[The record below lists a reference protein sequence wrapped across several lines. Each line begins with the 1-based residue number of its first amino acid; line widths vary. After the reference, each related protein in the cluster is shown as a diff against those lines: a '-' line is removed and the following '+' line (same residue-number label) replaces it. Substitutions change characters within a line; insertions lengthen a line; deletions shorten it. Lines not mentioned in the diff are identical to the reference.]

1 MRCSRPFRCHKG
13 WPEWALLSVLLFAL
27 GGCGR
32 QIRLDDRDSYVEL
45 QILAINDFHGNLE
58 APGNDYGGAAY
69 LAAQLRLAE
78 AGAEHTVIVSAGDL
92 IGATPLISS
101 LFHDEPTIEFANLLG
116 LDYHGVGNHEFD
128 EGKAELLRMQQGGP
142 HPVDGESPGGPFTGA
157 GFRFLA
163 ANVIDDDSGDTL
175 LPAFAIEYYGGVPVA
190 FIGLTLEDTPSVALS
205 AAVAGL
211 TFMDEADTI
220 NALVPQIRSQGVEAI
235 VVIIHEGGYTG
246 DGGEDDCHDFSGPI
260 VGIVE
265 RTHPAVDL
273 FVTGHTHRHYL
284 CLLDGRP
291 VTSTGNAGRFYTR
304 INARLDRASGD
315 MTVVDFDN
323 VPVTQDIE
331 PAPDV
336 DALVA
341 DYRARVEAVSSRIV
355 GTITVDFTKEQNAAG
370 ESLLGGLIADA
381 QLAASSHAEQ
391 GGADISFM
399 NSGGI
404 RNNLLYRPSGA
415 EKPGEVTFAEIF
427 SVHPF
432 GNYLVTMTL
441 TGARIHALLE
451 QQWIDR
457 SSPNIL
463 MPSAGFSYTWNRSK
477 PAGARVDPSSIRLHG
492 DAIDP
497 DGRYRVTVNSFLAD
511 GGDGFPLFREG
522 TERVDGVADVDALKA
537 YLAANSPLS
546 PVAPDRIRM
555 LPLN

>member
-13 WPEWALLSVLLFAL
+13 WSEWALLSVLLFAL

-211 TFMDEADTI
+211 TFMDEAETI

-432 GNYLVTMTL
+432 GNHLVTMTL

-457 SSPNIL
+457 TSPNIL
-463 MPSAGFSYTWNRSK
+463 MPSAGFRYAWNRGK

-492 DAIDP
+492 DTIDP
-497 DGRYRVTVNSFLAD
+497 DGRYRVTVNNFLAD

>member
-1 MRCSRPFRCHKG
+1 
-13 WPEWALLSVLLFAL
+13 VLLFAL

-32 QIRLDDRDSYVEL
+32 QIRPDDRDSYVEL
-45 QILAINDFHGNLE
+45 QMLAINDFHGNLE
-58 APGNDYGGAAY
+58 APKDDYGGAAY

-101 LFHDEPTIEFANLLG
+101 LFHDEPTIEFANLIG

-157 GFRFLA
+157 EFRFLA

-175 LPAFAIEYYGGVPVA
+175 LPAFAVEYYGGVPVA

-205 AAVAGL
+205 SAVAGL
-211 TFMDEADTI
+211 TFMDEAETI
-220 NALVPQIRSQGVEAI
+220 NALVPQIRAQGVEAI
-235 VVIIHEGGYTG
+235 VVIIHEGGYPA
-246 DGGEDDCHDFSGPI
+246 DGGEDDCKDFRGPI

-284 CLLDGRP
+284 CRLNGRP
-291 VTSTGNAGRFYTR
+291 VTSTGNAGRFFTS
-304 INARLDRASGD
+304 IGARLDRASGD

-323 VPVTQDIE
+323 VPVTQDIQ

-341 DYRARVEAVSSRIV
+341 DYRARVEAVSGSIV
-355 GTITVDFTKEQNAAG
+355 GTITGDFTKEQNAAG
-370 ESLLGGLIADA
+370 ESLLGALIADA
-381 QLAASSHAEQ
+381 QLAASSDADQ

-404 RNNLLYRPSGA
+404 RSNLLYQPSGA

-457 SSPNIL
+457 PSRNIL

-477 PAGARVDPSSIRLHG
+477 PAGARVDPSSMRLHG
-492 DAIDP
+492 HTIDP
-497 DGRYRVTVNSFLAD
+497 HGRYRITVNSFLAE

-522 TERVDGVADVDALKA
+522 TERVDGGVDVDALKD
-537 YLAANSPLS
+537 YLAANSPRS
-546 PVAPDRIRM
+546 PVAPDRIRV
-555 LPLN
+555 LP

>member
-1 MRCSRPFRCHKG
+1 
-13 WPEWALLSVLLFAL
+13 
-27 GGCGR
+27 
-32 QIRLDDRDSYVEL
+32 
-45 QILAINDFHGNLE
+45 
-58 APGNDYGGAAY
+58 
-69 LAAQLRLAE
+69 
-78 AGAEHTVIVSAGDL
+78 
-92 IGATPLISS
+92 
-101 LFHDEPTIEFANLLG
+101 
-116 LDYHGVGNHEFD
+116 
-128 EGKAELLRMQQGGP
+128 
-142 HPVDGESPGGPFTGA
+142 
-157 GFRFLA
+157 
-163 ANVIDDDSGDTL
+163 
-175 LPAFAIEYYGGVPVA
+175 
-190 FIGLTLEDTPSVALS
+190 
-205 AAVAGL
+205 
-211 TFMDEADTI
+211 
-220 NALVPQIRSQGVEAI
+220 
-235 VVIIHEGGYTG
+235 
-246 DGGEDDCHDFSGPI
+246 
-260 VGIVE
+260 VE

-404 RNNLLYRPSGA
+404 RSNLPYRPSGA